1 MAMPAIKLY
10 ERRDALEIA
19 REWLT
24 EAGGELTPELEALLA
39 EAEGDF
45 DAKIERCN
53 LYIRKREGI
62 VARQREMAQEF
73 STLAAKGAK
82 EVEAFKG
89 YVKHQM
95 EQVGRM
101 RVDGLLPCRIQAN
114 PPHVESTLS
123 EGELGQLYGVAPR
136 FVTLVPQSFKLDKRA
151 VLEAY
156 KQGQSLPR
164 GVEVTQDTSLR
175 IG

>member
-1 MAMPAIKLY
+1 MAMPAVRLY

-19 REWLT
+19 REWLV
-24 EAGGELTPELEALLA
+24 EAGGELTPELEALLC

-45 DAKIERCN
+45 DAKIERCL
-53 LYIRKREGI
+53 LYLRKREGI

-73 STLAAKGAK
+73 ATLAAKGAK

-89 YVKHQM
+89 YIKHQM

-114 PPHVESTLS
+114 PPHVESSLS
-123 EGELGQLYGVAPR
+123 EGELGDLYGKAPR
-136 FVTLVPQSFKLDKRA
+136 FVTLVPQQFALDKRA

-156 KQGQSLPR
+156 RLGQSLPK
-164 GVEVTQDTSLR
+164 GVEVKQDTRLS